1 MKYLPS
7 IELGRLINLKLKH
20 SKRLAKHLIIYSLK
34 DHELELKV
42 F

>member
-7 IELGRLINLKLKH
+7 IERQRLINLKLKH
-20 SKRLAKHLIIYSLK
+20 SKRLTKYIIIYSLK
-34 DHELELKV
+34 DHELELQV